1 MFMLLDV
8 IRRLV
13 AYCATPT
20 TCAQSA
26 QSGLSPSILVR
37 SQPDTSS
44 SFKESS

>member
-8 IRRLV
+8 IRRLM

-20 TCAQSA
+20 TRAQSA

-37 SQPDTSS
+37 QPDSAS